1 MERKGEE
8 RGLTRHVGV
17 QAGQTTKHVYFHI
30 IPRPRP
36 DMLSLYS
43 TARDVSTVMDH
54 DQRVAAVVEGM
65 RTGMS
70 DDEGLEPSI
79 MIKTALRKEILRLI
93 RNGKI
98 VEGDKE
104 GELWSVTEGGKMG
117 MRL

>member
-8 RGLTRHVGV
+8 KGLTRHVGV

-65 RTGMS
+65 RTGMP

-79 MIKTALRKEILRLI
+79 MIAGLKLISLSVVMRI
-93 RNGKI
+93 RNAHRHP
-98 VEGDKE
+98 
-104 GELWSVTEGGKMG
+104 L
-117 MRL
+117 

>member
-1 MERKGEE
+1 
-8 RGLTRHVGV
+8 
-17 QAGQTTKHVYFHI
+17 
-30 IPRPRP
+30 
-36 DMLSLYS
+36 MLSLYS

-54 DQRVAAVVEGM
+54 DQRVAAVAEGM
-65 RTGMS
+65 QTGMS

-98 VEGDKE
+98 VEGDKK
-104 GELWSVTEGGKMG
+104 GELWSVTEGGKRG